1 MTESQAPAT
10 ETTER
15 LRRLGLMM
23 IGSLLIEFLGGMA
36 NTLWLETPESGS
48 GWSGS
53 SPMWLVMVHI
63 IWGALL
69 LLLGIWILVVARR
82 GKSRTWLN
90 LGAFGFLGILIA
102 FAAGNSFMNDVSSD
116 AASFVM
122 SVGLAIALFFY
133 SFGLFKKDSV

>member
-1 MTESQAPAT
+1 
-10 ETTER
+10 
-15 LRRLGLMM
+15 
-23 IGSLLIEFLGGMA
+23 
-36 NTLWLETPESGS
+36 
-48 GWSGS
+48 
-53 SPMWLVMVHI
+53 
-63 IWGALL
+63 
-69 LLLGIWILVVARR
+69 
-82 GKSRTWLN
+82 LN

>member
-1 MTESQAPAT
+1 MTEAQVPTT

-15 LRRLGLMM
+15 LRRLALMI
-23 IGSLLIEFLGGMA
+23 IGSLLIEFLLGMA
-36 NTLWLETPESGS
+36 NTFWLETPASGS

-63 IWGALL
+63 VWGALL
-69 LLLGIWILVVARR
+69 LLLGIWILIVARK

-90 LGAFGFLGILIA
+90 MGALGFLGILIA
-102 FAAGNSFMNDVSSD
+102 FAAGNSFMSDVSSD

-122 SVGLAIALFFY
+122 SVGLAIAVFFY